1 MVQRPTGPPV
11 PTGHDGC
18 KCSAFPAT
26 TPISGETHDER
37 VGSNTLRPICPPP
50 QGVGW
55 SGVHSGQQGLLASPI
70 AHLTSPLITRLTV
83 LGLSAL
89 LPIPMAATAVSRPAF
104 ELRLPEAVPAV
115 SVRQAESGPYSL
127 TPERRALLDTIRY
140 AEGTWTGGR
149 PDGYRMLY
157 GGTLVQALDRHPE
170 IVVRRRYT
178 SAAAGAYQFLPETWA
193 GVARKLGLTSF
204 EPHNQDQA
212 ALHLIQRRG
221 ALNLFDRQG
230 LNADVLAR
238 LAPEWASLPAHHG
251 GSYYG
256 QPVKQRQELISF
268 YLAALSRHR
277 QTIAAS

>member
-1 MVQRPTGPPV
+1 MWEWQVTR
-11 PTGHDGC
+11 
-18 KCSAFPAT
+18 
-26 TPISGETHDER
+26 SGE
-37 VGSNTLRPICPPP
+37 
-50 QGVGW
+50 QGRN
-55 SGVHSGQQGLLASPI
+55 ASPI

-83 LGLSAL
+83 VGLSAV

-104 ELRLPEAVPAV
+104 ELRLPEPAPAV
-115 SVRQAESGPYSL
+115 RIREAEPGPYTL

-140 AEGTWTGGR
+140 AEGTWTSGR

-157 GGTLVQALDRHPE
+157 GGSLVRTLERHPE

-178 SAAAGAYQFLPETWA
+178 SAAAGAYQFLPDTWH
-193 GVARKLGLTSF
+193 GVARQLGLSSF

-212 ALHLIQRRG
+212 ALHLIQRRN
-221 ALNLFDRQG
+221 ALSLFDRQG

-256 QPVKQRQELISF
+256 QPVKQRQELIRF
-268 YLAALSRHR
+268 YETALGRHR
-277 QTIAAS
+277 QAG

>member
-1 MVQRPTGPPV
+1 LSTPRRWGWQGSS
-11 PTGHDGC
+11 
-18 KCSAFPAT
+18 CS
-26 TPISGETHDER
+26 
-37 VGSNTLRPICPPP
+37 
-50 QGVGW
+50 
-55 SGVHSGQQGLLASPI
+55 QQGHIASPI
-70 AHLTSPLITRLTV
+70 DHLTSPLITRLTV
-83 LGLSAL
+83 LGLSAV
-89 LPIPMAATAVSRPAF
+89 LPIPMAATAVSRPSF
-104 ELRLPEAVPAV
+104 ELRLPEPVPAV
-115 SVRQAESGPYSL
+115 SVRQAEPGPYSL

-178 SAAAGAYQFLPETWA
+178 SAAAGAYQFLPDTWA
-193 GVARKLGLTSF
+193 AVARQLGLTSF
-204 EPHNQDQA
+204 QPHHQDQA

-230 LNADVLAR
+230 LTADVLAK

-256 QPVKQRQELISF
+256 QPVKQRQDLLSF
-268 YLAALSRHR
+268 FQAALTRHR
-277 QTIAAS
+277 EATAS

>member
-1 MVQRPTGPPV
+1 
-11 PTGHDGC
+11 
-18 KCSAFPAT
+18 
-26 TPISGETHDER
+26 
-37 VGSNTLRPICPPP
+37 
-50 QGVGW
+50 
-55 SGVHSGQQGLLASPI
+55 
-70 AHLTSPLITRLTV
+70 
-83 LGLSAL
+83 
-89 LPIPMAATAVSRPAF
+89 MAATAVSRPSFA
-104 ELRLPEAVPAV
+104 LRLPDPAPAV
-115 SVRQAESGPYSL
+115 SVRRAGPGPYSL

-157 GGTLVQALDRHPE
+157 GGSLVRALDRHPE

-178 SAAAGAYQFLPETWA
+178 SAAAGAYQFLPDTWH
-193 GVARKLGLTSF
+193 GVARQLGLTSF

-230 LNADVLAR
+230 LTVDVLAR

-256 QPVKQRQELISF
+256 QPVKQRQELIGF
-268 YLAALSRHR
+268 YQSALVRHR
-277 QTIAAS
+277 NAG